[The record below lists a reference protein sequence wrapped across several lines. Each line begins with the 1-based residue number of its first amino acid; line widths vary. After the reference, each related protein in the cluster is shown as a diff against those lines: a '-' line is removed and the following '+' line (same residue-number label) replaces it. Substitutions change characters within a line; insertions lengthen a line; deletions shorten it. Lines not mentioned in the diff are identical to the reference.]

1 MKAKRG
7 VALVSVLLC
16 AVALACTA
24 QTPAAAPAPPT
35 SPSPTPGKSGTL
47 RFSLLNGVS
56 SIKDTPWLMALDD
69 LKAQGYTVEIVPF
82 AKGELIP
89 AALERGDIEVGSA
102 NTNTAWAAIAKGAN
116 QRTVVGRMGM
126 TFYLVAKQDMQACRD
141 LDGRKVVFNSR
152 QATGYVMFDKYV
164 TQNCPDAKPQIV
176 LISDS
181 GNRLAALQAGEVDAG
196 YLEIEDWLQL
206 DATAPGKY
214 RVFLDFGKEFPNIAY
229 LTFGVQRTWAEQHP
243 EMLKDYIRALL
254 TAHRR
259 VRENPQLLRDEIAKR
274 FSMDSAKA
282 QKLAETYGALNVWDV
297 NGGLTADNLAS
308 TIDFLAS
315 NGSVPQG
322 MKVEDVAD
330 LSYLNAVLAEMG
342 RQ

>member
-1 MKAKRG
+1 MKAKKG
-7 VALVSVLLC
+7 VALISVLLC
-16 AVALACTA
+16 VVAIACTA
-24 QTPAAAPAPPT
+24 QTPPAAPTPPT
-35 SPSPTPGKSGTL
+35 SPSATPGKSGTL
-47 RFSLLNGVS
+47 RFSLLNGIS

-102 NTNTAWAAIAKGAN
+102 NTNTAWAAITKGAN

-126 TFYLVAKQDMQACRD
+126 TFYLVAKQDLQACRD

-152 QATGYVMFDKYV
+152 QATAYVMFEKYIE
-164 TQNCPDAKPQIV
+164 QNCPDAKPQIV

-181 GNRLAALQAGEVDAG
+181 ANRLAALQAGEVDAG
-196 YLEIEDWLQL
+196 NLEIDDWLQL
-206 DATAPGKY
+206 DAAAPGKY
-214 RVFLDFGKEFPNIAY
+214 RILIDFGKEFPNVAY

-243 EMLKDYIRALL
+243 DMLKDFIRALL

-259 VRENPQLLRDEIAKR
+259 VLEDPKLLRDEIAKR
-274 FSMDSAKA
+274 FSMDPDKA
-282 QKLAETYGALNVWDV
+282 QKLAEMYGTHNIWDA

-315 NGSVPQG
+315 NGSVPPG
-322 MKVEDVAD
+322 LKVEAVAD

-342 RQ
+342 RK